1 MPIKMTLKVTGFDKA
16 LAHIK
21 KVYDYMDDHAG
32 EDSTK
37 AGFNAAG
44 TVFEKNFIAE
54 GTGFGL
60 GGWADL
66 AESTVRKR
74 EAAGFGGEHPILFRY
89 GDLRVITATS
99 LRVADGSG
107 TFAATDP
114 EGKTIMVELNMGK
127 DGGYARAT
135 GDKAWNQVQ
144 TATAPAR
151 PFWFTTRTVEIAVRK
166 RVVETLADN
175 IGRL

>member
-1 MPIKMTLKVTGFDKA
+1 MPIRMTVTFDGFGKA
-16 LAHIK
+16 MAHLK
-21 KVYDYMDDHAG
+21 KVQDYIDDHAG
-32 EDSTK
+32 EDATR

-66 AESTVRKR
+66 EESTVRKR
-74 EAAGFGGEHPILFRY
+74 EAAGFSGEHPILFRY

-99 LRVADGSG
+99 LRIADGSG
-107 TFAATDP
+107 TFSATDP
-114 EGKTIMVELNMGK
+114 TGKTIMVQLHMGQ
-127 DGGYARAT
+127 DGGYARAS

-144 TATAPAR
+144 TRNAPAR